1 MKRSRWAALTASVA
15 FAGCGACATAAL
27 AQTPNP
33 APQNSGASMVKP
45 PPGASGPVNPEN
57 MPMVKRP
64 RKPTNDKMMHEPPA
78 SSANAK

>member
-1 MKRSRWAALTASVA
+1 MKRSRWAALTASVT
-15 FAGCGACATAAL
+15 FAACGACATAAL

-45 PPGASGPVNPEN
+45 PGASGSVNPDKL
-57 MPMVKRP
+57 PMVKRP
-64 RKPTNDKMMHEPPA
+64 RKPTNDRLMHEPPA